1 MAKKHSSPVDSFD
14 WMHKKSNSEIEE
26 YACEWMRSH
35 YDCLLLVNKDRIT
48 RATIRQQ
55 ESSHHPQRGNGS
67 TGSFS
72 SQHDACSHRCTK
84 QSPEST
90 QHQSLYWRSW
100 SQLFIIHTHSII
112 RVDQNPSISYSQ
124 THSPPSCIPPYSTGF
139 LHSMHHHLNLHALM
153 VTVSFDVLPTS
164 CLT

>member
-55 ESSHHPQRGNGS
+55 ESSHHPQQGNGS

-84 QSPEST
+84 QSPESK

-100 SQLFIIHTHSII
+100 SPLLFIPFMYHYVWTRIPQSRTPKHTRLLRAFHHTPQASCFLCITISI
-112 RVDQNPSISYSQ
+112 Y
-124 THSPPSCIPPYSTGF
+124 
-139 LHSMHHHLNLHALM
+139 MHW
-153 VTVSFDVLPTS
+153 S
-164 CLT
+164 